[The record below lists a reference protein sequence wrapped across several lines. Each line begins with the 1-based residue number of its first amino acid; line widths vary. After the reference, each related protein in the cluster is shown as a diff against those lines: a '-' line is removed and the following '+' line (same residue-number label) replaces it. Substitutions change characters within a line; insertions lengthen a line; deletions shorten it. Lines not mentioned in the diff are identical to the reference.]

1 MGELTVKNVLEEIC
15 AEEYALPTNAPRHRF
30 SLRHRRAMRKL
41 FYPDNLPQTEKSISL
56 KRRAVVIAAIVVLA
70 VVTGAAAVIRYGGF
84 RFLKY
89 RWGEWG
95 DSFYMLTE
103 NADKAPQTIEK
114 LCYNN
119 NVPERYKLFETGCYE
134 RDDNVHMFF
143 YDSDPA
149 FDAYRIPERP
159 IVRILQMTKKR
170 FITSILPGMRVE
182 PIEIKGF
189 SGFLMVETINENG
202 TKLDVNTVLWDCGDY
217 IHMVCGTIPMEELM
231 LIIDRMSETT

>member
-1 MGELTVKNVLEEIC
+1 MTLKNVLEQIC
-15 AEEYALPTNAPRHRF
+15 AEEYALPESAPRHRF
-30 SLRHRRAMRKL
+30 SRKHRRAMRKV
-41 FYPDNLPQTEKSISL
+41 FYPDNRPQTEKRISL
-56 KRRAVVIAAIVVLA
+56 KRRAIVIAAIVVLA
-70 VVTGAAAVIRYGGF
+70 VVTGAATVIRYGGF

-89 RWGEWG
+89 RRSEWG
-95 DSFYMLTE
+95 DCYNMFTE

-119 NVPERYKLFETGCYE
+119 NVPEKYKLFDKGSYE
-134 RDDNVHMFF
+134 HDEDVHMFY
-143 YDSDPA
+143 YDSDPT
-149 FDAYRIPERP
+149 FDDYPICERP
-159 IVRILQMTKKR
+159 IVRIMQMTKKS
-170 FITSILPGMRVE
+170 FITGIIPGMRVE

-231 LIIDRMSETT
+231 LIVDGMTETT